1 MTQYFPIFC
10 VSKNMK
16 KMFLLAV
23 LLLPVTLRAYD
34 FQLVVSTGQT
44 LYFDTVPGGVKVVYP
59 HAGSFASAWEGY
71 SKPTGDLSIPSA
83 VVWQGMT
90 RQVLEVAPGA
100 FYDCNGITSLSLDHG
115 IATLGNSAFR
125 GCSGLT
131 SVFIPASVTSI
142 GSQTF
147 GLCTALTDVW
157 IYAPQPPATSA
168 AAFYNVSLMGCVL
181 HVPCQNAEDYSA
193 ETPWM
198 SFGSIVAMP
207 CMSTVSTAV
216 NNASRGSVTGAGSY
230 PYGTVVTLTAQ
241 PVDGYAFIC
250 WNDGDTLNPRSLVAT
265 ADTFLKAM
273 FFPLVHDTIDLTPVF
288 YRLQVMSDNSS
299 LGLGVGSAT
308 LPDGTLAEV
317 CALPL
322 EGGRFVGWSDGV
334 TANPRQ
340 VTVTGDIT
348 LTAFFNRLEVSSTTY
363 PQWSVAVEGRRLV
376 VAAPEGRTVS
386 VYDAGGRVVVS
397 ATITVSPLSLSLPA
411 AGVYVV
417 SVDGKG
423 ARKVTVE

>member
-1 MTQYFPIFC
+1 
-10 VSKNMK
+10 
-16 KMFLLAV
+16 MFLLAV

-71 SKPTGDLSIPSA
+71 SRPTGDLSIPSA
-83 VVWQGMT
+83 VVWQGIT

-157 IYAPQPPATSA
+157 IYAPQPPTTSA
-168 AAFYNVSLMGCVL
+168 AAFYNVSLTGCVL

-241 PVDGYAFIC
+241 AVDGYAFIC

-322 EGGRFVGWSDGV
+322 DGGRFVGWSDGV

-340 VTVTGDIT
+340 VTVASDIA
-348 LTAFFNRLEVSSTTY
+348 LTAFFDRLEVSSTTY
-363 PQWSVAVEGRRLV
+363 PQWSVTVEGRRLV